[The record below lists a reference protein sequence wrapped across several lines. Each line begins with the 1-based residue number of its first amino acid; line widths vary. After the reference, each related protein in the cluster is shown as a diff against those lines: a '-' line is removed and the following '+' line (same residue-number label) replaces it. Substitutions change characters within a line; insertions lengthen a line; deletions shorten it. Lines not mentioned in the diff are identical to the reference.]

1 MQDHDAKRREFLK
14 SAVRWLALPVVGGGV
29 AAMALRKGE
38 KCTSDF
44 LCSSCQSSKG
54 CGLPQALSYRQAMEM
69 RDKEGPNG

>member
-1 MQDHDAKRREFLK
+1 MKDHDAKRREFLK

-69 RDKEGPNG
+69 TDKEGPHG